1 MNLNQLNRKVKEKIE
16 YRRDDLRDIVLPP
29 LIDIPE
35 IIKKDP
41 EKGELY
47 WCNILLKL
55 IKADNNKEADNDDA
69 LTFFEEKFRS
79 LTEEERIDIL
89 KNIPEGSPPK
99 MHFDTEVK
107 KGVEKGVKKGV
118 KEGVKLLKN

>member
-41 EKGELY
+41 EKGELWKLVQY
-47 WCNILLKL
+47 SLK
-55 IKADNNKEADNDDA
+55 INKKADNNKEADNDDA

-118 KEGVKLLKN
+118 KPKHCSL